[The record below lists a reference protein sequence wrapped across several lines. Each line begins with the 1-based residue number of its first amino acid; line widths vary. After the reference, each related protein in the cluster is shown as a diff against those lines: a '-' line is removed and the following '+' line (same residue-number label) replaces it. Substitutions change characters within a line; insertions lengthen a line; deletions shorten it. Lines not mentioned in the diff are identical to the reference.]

1 MGRLVNMRVKQTNKI
16 INNNFLAS
24 CKSLSENTK
33 LPFSVFFFLIVLS
46 LISSLEGSSSSLM
59 ITVGGYL
66 C

>member
-1 MGRLVNMRVKQTNKI
+1 MGQFVNMRVKQTNKI
-16 INNNFLAS
+16 INNIFLAS
-24 CKSLSENTK
+24 CKSLFKNTK